1 MSGEHEPVRNR
12 MQASAVTRAR
22 VMAGTTRRRVARHSA
37 ALLLPRHAMH
47 GPSPARDPV
56 FSRPL
61 QPRVYPVGTGGRLRQ
76 FRHDA
81 FDRNMSPLLVVD
93 HVQSAD
99 PEIEPAPH
107 AGLSVATLLF
117 EHAQGEIETTDSTG
131 ARHCVRPGDLHWM
144 LAGRGVM
151 RQARACGDA
160 LSLDV
165 LQFLVNSPSDLKQQ
179 PPASFHLAAAEVPL
193 ITLPGSRLRLLAGN
207 FGVLRS
213 PLELPQ
219 PLLILDGRIDA
230 GATFP
235 LTLPAGWNAWCYA
248 VSGELALAAD
258 GASTRTLPATTAV
271 TASAHSADVA
281 LRIRGVGTR
290 SHVVVVAGAAI
301 HEPLVQHGP
310 FVMNTRQDVM
320 RVVRDYEAGRLGRL

>member
-1 MSGEHEPVRNR
+1 
-12 MQASAVTRAR
+12 
-22 VMAGTTRRRVARHSA
+22 
-37 ALLLPRHAMH
+37 MH
-47 GPSPARDPV
+47 GPLSTRDPV

-61 QPRVYPVGTGGRLRQ
+61 QPRVHPAGAGGRLRQ

-81 FDRNMSPLLVVD
+81 FDRDMSPLLVVD
-93 HVQSAD
+93 HVQSAG
-99 PEIEPAPH
+99 PQLEPLPH

-117 EHAQGEIETTDSTG
+117 EHAQGEIETVDSAG
-131 ARHCVRPGDLHWM
+131 ARHRIRPGDLHWT
-144 LAGRGVM
+144 LAGRGVV
-151 RQARACGDA
+151 RQARACGDS

-179 PPASFHLAAAEVPL
+179 PPASFHLAAADVPQ

-207 FGVLRS
+207 FGQTRS

-230 GATFP
+230 GAIFP

-258 GASTRTLPATTAV
+258 GASTRALPATSAV
-271 TASAHSADVA
+271 TAGASSADVL

-310 FVMNTRQDVM
+310 FVMNTRQEVL
-320 RVVRDYEAGRLGRL
+320 RVVQDYEAGRLGQL

>member
-1 MSGEHEPVRNR
+1 MHAP
-12 MQASAVTRAR
+12 
-22 VMAGTTRRRVARHSA
+22 
-37 ALLLPRHAMH
+37 LPT
-47 GPSPARDPV
+47 RDPV

-61 QPRVYPVGTGGRLRQ
+61 QPRVHPAGAGGRLRQ

-81 FDRNMSPLLVVD
+81 FDRDMSPLLVVD
-93 HVQSAD
+93 HMQSTGPD
-99 PEIEPAPH
+99 VEPLPH
-107 AGLSVATLLF
+107 AGLSVAMLLF
-117 EHAQGEIETTDSTG
+117 EHAQGEIDTMDSAGT
-131 ARHCVRPGDLHWM
+131 RHCIRPGDLHWT
-144 LAGRGVM
+144 LAGRGVV
-151 RQARACGDA
+151 RQTRPRGDA
-160 LSLDV
+160 LSLDA
-165 LQFLVNSPSDLKQQ
+165 LQFLVNAPSDLKQQ
-179 PPASFHLAAAEVPL
+179 PPASFHLAAADMPL
-193 ITLPGSRLRLLAGN
+193 ITPPGSRLRLLAGS
-207 FGVLRS
+207 FGALRS

-258 GASTRTLPATTAV
+258 GAATRALPATAAV
-271 TASAHSADVA
+271 TAGALSDDVR

-310 FVMNTRQDVM
+310 FVMNTRQEVM

>member
-1 MSGEHEPVRNR
+1 
-12 MQASAVTRAR
+12 MQAAVAAHAR

-37 ALLLPRHAMH
+37 VSHFPRHAMH
-47 GPSPARDPV
+47 GSLSARDPV

-61 QPRVYPVGTGGRLRQ
+61 QPRVHPVGTGGRLRQ

-81 FDRNMSPLLVVD
+81 FDRDMSPLLVVD
-93 HVQSAD
+93 HVQSAG
-99 PEIEPAPH
+99 PAIEPAPH

-117 EHAQGEIETTDSTG
+117 EHAQGEIETTDSAG
-131 ARHCVRPGDLHWM
+131 ATHCVRPGDLHWT
-144 LAGRGVM
+144 LAGRGVV
-151 RQARACGDA
+151 RQARARGDA

-179 PPASFHLAAAEVPL
+179 PPASFHLAATEVPQ
-193 ITLPGSRLRLLAGN
+193 IVRPGCRLRLLAGS
-207 FGVLRS
+207 FGALRS

-258 GASTRTLPATTAV
+258 GASSRALPATTAV
-271 TASAHSADVA
+271 TAGAHSADVL
-281 LRIRGVGTR
+281 LRIRGMGMR

-310 FVMNTRQDVM
+310 FVMNTHQDVM

>member
-1 MSGEHEPVRNR
+1 
-12 MQASAVTRAR
+12 
-22 VMAGTTRRRVARHSA
+22 
-37 ALLLPRHAMH
+37 MH
-47 GPSPARDPV
+47 GPLPARDPV

-61 QPRVYPVGTGGRLRQ
+61 QPRVHPAGACGRLRQ

-81 FDRNMSPLLVVD
+81 FDRDMSPLLVVD
-93 HVQSAD
+93 HVQSAGPD
-99 PEIEPAPH
+99 VEPLPH
-107 AGLSVATLLF
+107 AGLSVATMLF
-117 EHAQGEIETTDSTG
+117 EHAQGEIETTDSAG
-131 ARHCVRPGDLHWM
+131 ASHCVRPGDLHWT
-144 LAGRGVM
+144 LAGRGVV
-151 RQARACGDA
+151 RQARARGDS

-165 LQFLVNSPSDLKQQ
+165 LQILVNSPSDLKQQ
-179 PPASFHLAAAEVPL
+179 PPASFHLAAADVPL
-193 ITLPGSRLRLLAGN
+193 ITLPGSRLRLLAGS
-207 FGVLRS
+207 FGALRS

-219 PLLILDGRIDA
+219 SLLILDGRIDA

-258 GASTRTLPATTAV
+258 GASTRALPATTAV
-271 TASAHSADVA
+271 TAGAHSADVQ

-310 FVMNTRQDVM
+310 FVMNTHQDVM